1 MKNSNPV
8 SPVILEGAPAEI
20 KISSTAAVT
29 QLLNP
34 EVSNYSVTA
43 SGNGAKTITLVR
55 PVSNEATRR
64 LIAKNGCMITFF
76 GKSIAGGTV
85 TINFES
91 GAYED
96 ITVATTPVTSHT
108 LTQGEYITFV
118 FVRDTWRL
126 MNEISP
132 ASLSSVPSLTISGT
146 AANSL
151 NFSGVSGGITFN
163 AQTNTNVI
171 SGGGNIVLAGTI
183 GATSITGDRVSAT
196 TKGIKTTGPIVER
209 ILTSDIYA
217 NQAMSENQV
226 LTGADFNMKT
236 RILAFIPTGSSRT
249 VTLPTANDVFSNSGL
264 AASDMEIGDSF
275 YFTVINGASAN
286 NTVTI
291 SDTNLGSGGYGSK
304 IIAVGSAAEFAY
316 RFTDVTS
323 GSMAAELHR
332 IS

>member
-20 KISSTAAVT
+20 TISSANAVT

-43 SGNGAKTITLVR
+43 SGIGAKTITLVR

-76 GKSIAGGTV
+76 GKSISDGTV

-96 ITVATTPVTSHT
+96 ITVASPPVTSHT

-132 ASLSSVPSLTISGT
+132 VSISSLGSLAITGT
-146 AANSL
+146 ANNSL
-151 NFSGVSGGITFN
+151 NFSEVGGGITFN
-163 AQTNTNVI
+163 AQTTTNVI

-196 TKGIKTTGPIVER
+196 TKGIKTTGPLVEK
-209 ILTSDIYA
+209 ILSSDIYP
-217 NQAMSENQV
+217 NQTMAADVV
-226 LTGADFNMKT
+226 LTGAEFNMKT
-236 RILAFIPTGSSRT
+236 RILALVPTGGSRT

-264 AASDMEIGDSF
+264 VADDMEIGDSF
-275 YFTVINGASAN
+275 YFTVINGASAT

-291 SDTNLGSGGYGSK
+291 SNANLGGGGYGSK

-316 RFTDVTS
+316 RFTNVTS
-323 GSMAAELHR
+323 GSMTAELHR

>member
-20 KISSTAAVT
+20 TISSTAAVT

-43 SGNGAKTITLVR
+43 SGIGAKTITLVR

-76 GKSIAGGTV
+76 GKSITGAAV
-85 TINFES
+85 YINFES

-96 ITVATTPVTSHT
+96 ITVASTPVTSHT
-108 LTQGEYITFV
+108 LTTGEYITFV

-126 MNEISP
+126 MSEISP
-132 ASLSSVPSLTISGT
+132 ASISSVGSLAITGT

-151 NFSGVSGGITFN
+151 NFSGTGGGITFN

-171 SGGGNIVLAGTI
+171 SGGGNIVLTGAI
-183 GATSITGDRVSAT
+183 GATSINGDRVSAT
-196 TKGIKTTGPIVER
+196 TKGIKTAGPLVEK

-217 NQAMSENQV
+217 NQTMTADVV

-236 RILAFIPTGSSRT
+236 RILALVPTGGPRT
-249 VTLPTANDVFSNSGL
+249 VTLPTADDVFSNSGL
-264 AASDMEIGDSF
+264 VANDMEIGDSF
-275 YFTVINGASAN
+275 YFTVINGAAAT

-291 SDTNLGSGGYGSK
+291 SNVNLGNGGYGSK
-304 IIAVGSAAEFAY
+304 IIAVSSAAEFAY
-316 RFTDVTS
+316 RFTTVTP